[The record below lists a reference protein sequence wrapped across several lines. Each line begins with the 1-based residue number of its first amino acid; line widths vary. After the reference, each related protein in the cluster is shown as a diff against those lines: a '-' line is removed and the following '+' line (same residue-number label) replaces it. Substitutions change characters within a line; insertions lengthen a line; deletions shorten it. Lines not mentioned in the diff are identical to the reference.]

1 MTACHDV
8 ASAPVAVAGIRRVA
22 LVGSPN
28 AGKTSVFNQLTGLRA
43 KTGNYPGVTVGR
55 SVGTTKSDGVAIAV
69 EDLPGTYSLDPISPD
84 EQVVTDLLAG
94 EYSDIDRPD
103 ALVLVADATTLRR
116 SIMLVGQVLRLD
128 LPCLLALT
136 MGDELTSRGGKIDVE
151 ALSTA
156 LGIPVA
162 AVVAHRGS
170 GIDGLRAQ
178 LACFQ
183 RWQRPPILPPSG
195 QEAIDAWGQSVLDAA
210 DYVAP
215 QPDRRTHRIDRVL
228 LHPLWGTIA
237 FFAVMFWFFQVL
249 FTAAAPLRDGIANGL
264 TWLGVQVAEHVGNPV
279 VRGLLSQ
286 GIIGGVGTVLQFIPQ
301 IVLLFCLL
309 AFLEN
314 VGYMSRAAFLMD
326 RVMAKTGLEGR
337 AFVAMLSS
345 FACAIPGIMATRTLP
360 SSRDRIATIVTAPL
374 TTCSARLPVYT
385 LLVGLLVTP
394 QTHWWGLSA
403 QGVTMFLLYL
413 GGGTSSL
420 IAALVVKSTILR
432 GDLLPFTMELPPYR
446 MPSPQAML
454 AAMWSAAKVFLR
466 KAGTIILA
474 TSLVLW
480 ALLNLPVREA
490 ADPWLVRD
498 RCHGLCDEPQ
508 LRRRRGPRGRAGVRS
523 AGLRLAHRC
532 RPGRLA
538 FGARSIR
545 LNPGPGVGGDES
557 RESAPSVGLVDR
569 RAWPPG
575 IHRTHGH
582 RADDLFHL
590 RVAVHV
596 DDRGDAPRDQLVA
609 MAGLRVLL
617 HVCPRMGDGV
627 CRPDDRARSGRM
639 IPIHATATTDPQQLR
654 WVIAADRMPP
664 AGSVRRAPGRLGVLL
679 DDGVISEMVVGT
691 GGCADHSERRPPLAR
706 AGR

>member
-8 ASAPVAVAGIRRVA
+8 AAAPVAIAGIRRVA

-28 AGKTSVFNQLTGLRA
+28 AGKTSVFNHLTGLRA

-55 SVGTTKSDGVAIAV
+55 SVGTTHVDGVAIAV

-94 EYSDIDRPD
+94 KYADIGRPD
-103 ALVLVADATTLRR
+103 AVVLVADATTLRR

-136 MGDELTSRGGKIDVE
+136 MGDELMSRGGRIDVE

-156 LGIPVA
+156 LGIPVV
-162 AVVAHRGS
+162 AVIAHRGS
-170 GIDGLRAQ
+170 GIDDLRAH
-178 LACFQ
+178 LASFEQ
-183 RWQRPPILPPSG
+183 WQRPPVLPPPG

-215 QPDRRTHRIDRVL
+215 QPDQRTRRIDRVL
-228 LHPLWGTIA
+228 LHPLWGTVI

-249 FTAAAPLRDGIANGL
+249 FTAAAPLRDGIANAL
-264 TWLGVQVAEHVGNPV
+264 TWLGGQVAEHVGNPV
-279 VRGLLSQ
+279 LRGLLSQ

-345 FACAIPGIMATRTLP
+345 YACAIPGIMATRTLP
-360 SSRDRIATIVTAPL
+360 SSKDRIATIVTAPL
-374 TTCSARLPVYT
+374 MTCSARLPVYT
-385 LLVGLLVTP
+385 LLVGLLVAP
-394 QTHWWGLSA
+394 GIHWWGLSA
-403 QGVTMFLLYL
+403 QGITMFLLYL
-413 GGGTSSL
+413 GGGVSAL

-446 MPSPQAML
+446 LPSPQTML
-454 AAMWSAAKVFLR
+454 AAMWSAASMFLR

-480 ALLNLPVREA
+480 ALLSLPVREA
-490 ADPWLVRD
+490 QTRGMSATDATAYVMNHSYAADVGRAVEPVFAPLGFDWRTDIALVGSLSAREVFVSTLGQVSAAADPADPHAALARMTD
-498 RCHGLCDEPQ
+498 EHGHRIFTAPTVIALMVYFMFALQCMSTIAVM
-508 LRRRRGPRGRAGVRS
+508 RRETNSWRWPAFAFTYMFV
-523 AGLRLAHRC
+523 LAWVM
-532 RPGRLA
+532 A
-538 FGARSIR
+538 FAARSI
-545 LNPGPGVGGDES
+545 
-557 RESAPSVGLVDR
+557 AMGLG
-569 RAWPPG
+569 A
-575 IHRTHGH
+575 
-582 RADDLFHL
+582 
-590 RVAVHV
+590 
-596 DDRGDAPRDQLVA
+596 
-609 MAGLRVLL
+609 
-617 HVCPRMGDGV
+617 
-627 CRPDDRARSGRM
+627 
-639 IPIHATATTDPQQLR
+639 
-654 WVIAADRMPP
+654 
-664 AGSVRRAPGRLGVLL
+664 
-679 DDGVISEMVVGT
+679 
-691 GGCADHSERRPPLAR
+691 
-706 AGR
+706 